1 MSLEKII
8 DLDRL
13 SRFKNGIANLLSTK
27 QDKPIKIIIQQTSSS
42 SDQYTVIG
50 DTKTLRSD
58 LLSMVFNK
66 ENAELE
72 VRYYSDD
79 PIVVEAK
86 ERLSNY
92 TAINAGNTIVIL
104 FWQSIVT
111 PNSSMEIDTVFEDVY
126 AIWGDGTAY
135 YAAHKNVQFATS
147 SDIPTRISALQN
159 DVGYISSTDSVVF
172 ETLIPSGTALATTK
186 NFGSIY
192 GTFGSQQKVFFI
204 APVTSQYDVRVFEV
218 SHVDMANSTIDL
230 CASEGSTIY
239 TVHLVSSGNTMS
251 GELVSTTIPTKVSD
265 LTNDS
270 GYLTSYTETD
280 PTVPTWAKA
289 STKPTYTATEV
300 GALPSTTTYAASPQ
314 VGGSATYA
322 NGLHFAQVD
331 STSTE
336 TAFTVTIPGI
346 TEYYDGLTIILK
358 NGVVTSASGFTINV
372 NGLGAK
378 HSYTN
383 LAAATAD
390 TTLFNINYTM
400 MFVYDST
407 RVSGGGWICY
417 RGYDAN
423 TNTIGY
429 QLRTNSTT
437 MPMSEITY
445 RYRLFFTS
453 ADGKKFV
460 PANTSSSTNA
470 TATRTVNQTPIDPH
484 GRIVYY
490 GATASVAAGSRPAAT
505 ALWSRYVVTLGYS
518 FNRTGAALTL
528 TSYAPVYIKAAPQAN
543 GSAIIDATTPYVQ
556 ALPTTA
562 DGMIYIFLGTAASAT
577 TVELVDEHPIYCYR
591 NGSIQH
597 WTGVQSEIDALTARL
612 DALDVLD
619 EEAF

>member
-1 MSLEKII
+1 MGLKKIV

-13 SRFKNGIANLLSTK
+13 SRFKDKILALIPQIDTTLTQQGQAADAKATGDALNEKQPKPYMFGVFHDTDSDADPEYEVQKAPSTVSELLQLMYSGTSVSLEISNMDLPEATYINGEIYPLGA
-27 QDKPIKIIIQQTSSS
+27 
-42 SDQYTVIG
+42 
-50 DTKTLRSD
+50 
-58 LLSMVFNK
+58 
-66 ENAELE
+66 
-72 VRYYSDD
+72 
-79 PIVVEAK
+79 
-86 ERLSNY
+86 
-92 TAINAGNTIVIL
+92 NTIGVL
-104 FWQSIVT
+104 FKRMEPVVDIQTIAMTGANANAVGLVGIYSGSVDSNITWQFYDLGNM
-111 PNSSMEIDTVFEDVY
+111 P
-126 AIWGDGTAY
+126 
-135 YAAHKNVQFATS
+135 
-147 SDIPTRISALQN
+147 
-159 DVGYISSTDSVVF
+159 
-172 ETLIPSGTALATTK
+172 LATK
-186 NFGSIY
+186 
-192 GTFGSQQKVFFI
+192 
-204 APVTSQYDVRVFEV
+204 AEV
-218 SHVDMANSTIDL
+218 
-230 CASEGSTIY
+230 
-239 TVHLVSSGNTMS
+239 
-251 GELVSTTIPTKVSD
+251 PTKVSD

-270 GYLTSYTETD
+270 GFITGYTETD
-280 PTVPTWAKA
+280 PTVPEWAKA
-289 STKPTYTATEV
+289 SSKPTYTASEV

-378 HSYTN
+378 HSYNN

-390 TTLFNINYTM
+390 TTIFNINYTM

-484 GRIVYY
+484 GNIVYY
-490 GATASVAAGSRPAAT
+490 GATASVAAGSRPAA
-505 ALWSRYVVTLGYS
+505 ASLWTRYVVTLGYS
-518 FNRTGAALTL
+518 FNRAGAALTL
-528 TSYAPVYIKAAPQAN
+528 TSHAPVYIKAAPQAN

-597 WTGVQSEIDALTARL
+597 WTGVQSEIDALAARL
-612 DALDVLD
+612 DALVVLD
-619 EEAF
+619 EEEF